1 MMVYKENERLGHTNP
16 EITGDER
23 RCAGK
28 VYVPVSLVGCRFY
41 CLFISILPLEIQRV
55 WDGIPLTGLTMPHLS
70 VSNQG
75 MKLNRQL
82 S

>member
-1 MMVYKENERLGHTNP
+1 VWS
-16 EITGDER
+16 
-23 RCAGK
+23 
-28 VYVPVSLVGCRFY
+28 SLMKANICRFY

-75 MKLNRQL
+75 MKFNRQL

>member
-1 MMVYKENERLGHTNP
+1 VWS
-16 EITGDER
+16 
-23 RCAGK
+23 
-28 VYVPVSLVGCRFY
+28 SLMKANICRFY

-55 WDGIPLTGLTMPHLS
+55 WDGIPLTGLAMPHLS

-75 MKLNRQL
+75 MKFNRQL